1 MKFQNKKTWTPSLKF
16 EFLHNKD
23 KEKETRGQHH
33 FVKWN

>member
-1 MKFQNKKTWTPSLKF
+1 MKLQNKTWIPLLKF

-23 KEKETRGQHH
+23 QEKETRGKHH